1 MRHEQDGLRLVK
13 ATLYE
18 RLRVLEELAGYAR
31 PRDFAQSLIALRKL
45 AASYGLITVVHIAE
59 ATERTLGNN
68 PTARRVGRGAA
79 LYLDR
84 LYDAIGCDRIDDS
97 VSEAMIASVSVRLGA

>member
-18 RLRVLEELAGYAR
+18 RLTALQELACCAR
-31 PRDFAQSLIALRKL
+31 PRDFAQSLIALRNL
-45 AASYGLITVVHIAE
+45 AASYGLVTVVHLVE
-59 ATERTLGNN
+59 ATERTLGDTL
-68 PTARRVGRGAA
+68 TARRVGHGAA